1 MPRRI
6 TKSSWGHRGCD
17 RMVVVFTA
25 TYAIRVLWLALLCL
39 TSQYFSYIIAVS
51 FIGGENQST
60 EKKPLTCCKTLTNPM
75 QSVPI
80 TTKVVSLNPSHGEVY
95 SIQQYMINLTCYRSV
110 VFSGYSSFLHQ

>member
-6 TKSSWGHRGCD
+6 TKSSRGHRGCD

-25 TYAIRVLWLALLCL
+25 TYAIRGLRLALLCL

-80 TTKVVSLNPSHGEVY
+80 TTKVVILNPSHGEVY